1 MLGVVTGI
9 VLQFSLDGN
18 CLRVRLLELSYY
30 GVGDYSGNGARGL
43 FGESFWELGRKCQIW
58 AQLVNLLKWVL
69 FGGDGEGR
77 GEGASFTYFT
87 FSSDLDT
94 GFYFLPQ

>member
-30 GVGDYSGNGARGL
+30 GVGDYSGNGARAFSEIELWLIRGIIL
-43 FGESFWELGRKCQIW
+43 GIGEK
-58 AQLVNLLKWVL
+58 V
-69 FGGDGEGR
+69 
-77 GEGASFTYFT
+77 
-87 FSSDLDT
+87 SDS
-94 GFYFLPQ
+94 GSVGQPS

>member
-30 GVGDYSGNGARGL
+30 GVGDYSGNGAVAYSGNH
-43 FGESFWELGRKCQIW
+43 FGNWGESVRFGLSWSTFLKC
-58 AQLVNLLKWVL
+58 VL
-69 FGGDGEGR
+69 FWGDGEGR
-77 GEGASFTYFT
+77 GGIFHV
-87 FSSDLDT
+87 
-94 GFYFLPQ
+94 FYVFF